1 MAIELNVR
9 NNRLF
14 DDVEIGKQLP
24 YIKNGLT
31 VVSNNDSIHPRDEAG
46 NIILQENS
54 DSNPLLIIE
63 PTKINYTVR
72 SVIRNID
79 TQFEYF
85 KFPVTTIIRDTDIPE
100 LDVDIDTDSLLQ
112 DLTQELIIP
121 IIYDVKNQPEL
132 LNRISTTFDS
142 GWYYNAVGTTDPAL
156 IASGYRELPFT
167 GGNQTRKN
175 AYTIDQTQ
183 IDILNQENKT
193 LKFTIQVQFTSQT
206 STDVQYKLLLQR
218 SNTKSDR
225 PKNVEFEI
233 ITSWGTNQYPFIRF
247 EYVLDLN
254 DIVDGDR
261 YTVSAVSNAGSWI
274 LSESCYWDIEPIDN
288 PAITGVIE
296 VNDNDGVTIL
306 RQ

>member
-1 MAIELNVR
+1 MANSLNVS
-9 NNRLF
+9 NPRLF
-14 DDVEIGKQLP
+14 DQLNVEKQLP

-31 VVSNNDSIHPRDEAG
+31 ALSNNNSVHPRDEAG

-63 PTKINYTVR
+63 PTKINYSVR

-85 KFPVTTIIRDTDIPE
+85 KFPVTTVSLDTDIPE
-100 LDVDIDTDSLLQ
+100 LNVDIDTSYLLQ

-121 IIYDVKNQPEL
+121 ITYDAKNQPQS
-132 LNRISTTFDS
+132 LNRISTTFNS

-167 GGNQTRKN
+167 GGTQTRKN
-175 AYTIDQTQ
+175 AYTIEQTQ

-218 SNTKSDR
+218 GNTKSYR

-233 ITSWGTNQYPFIRF
+233 VTSWGTNQYPFIRF

-274 LSESCYWDIEPIDN
+274 LSESCYWDIEPIDR

-306 RQ
+306 QQ